1 MSDSIRLA
9 RDCSQVSPP
18 GSPMK
23 MGPSVRVPFSLV
35 ACSHKSKTRQNP
47 HKTRGSMDHN
57 LGRPHIP
64 ERVATH
70 STSITEVSRSPL
82 WNCHTAASNA

>member
-35 ACSHKSKTRQNP
+35 AGAGFEP
-47 HKTRGSMDHN
+47 
-57 LGRPHIP
+57 
-64 ERVATH
+64 AT
-70 STSITEVSRSPL
+70 SGL
-82 WNCHTAASNA
+82 